1 MIYLLLAVISSTLVS
16 VIMRLSTDRVKQ
28 NVAML
33 AMNYLMC
40 TLLAV
45 GYTGVGALLPASP
58 ALGQTLGMGAVHG
71 ALYLAG
77 FVLLQYNVRQN
88 GVVLSAT
95 FMKLGLLVPMAVSI
109 LAFGEQPEV
118 LQIVGFVLAVAAI
131 VLINQ
136 NKEGGAVRSGGSLLL
151 LLLCGGC
158 GDVMAKVFEE
168 LGETALEQQFLL
180 YTFVAALVLCLALM
194 LSKKQRPGVP
204 EVLFGALIGIPNFFS
219 AKFLLRA
226 LESVPAVI
234 AYPTYSVA
242 TLLIITVTG
251 VLLFREKLG
260 KRQWC
265 ALGIILLALAL
276 LNL

>member
-1 MIYLLLAVISSTLVS
+1 MVYLILAVISSVLVS
-16 VIMRLSTDRVKQ
+16 VLMRVSTDRVKQ
-28 NVAML
+28 NIAML
-33 AMNYLMC
+33 AMNYMMC
-40 TLLAV
+40 TLLAAASA
-45 GYTGVGALLPASP
+45 GFGALLPSSP
-58 ALGQTLGMGAVHG
+58 ALAQTLGMGAIHG

-77 FVLLQYNVRQN
+77 FVLLQMNVQKN
-88 GVVLSAT
+88 GVVLSAA
-95 FMKLGLLVPMAVSI
+95 FMKLGLLVPIAVSVI
-109 LAFGEQPEV
+109 AFGEQPEL
-118 LQIVGFVLAVAAI
+118 LQAIGFVLAVAAI
-131 VLINQ
+131 VLINR
-136 NKEGGAVRSGGSLLL
+136 NKDGGAVRSGGGLVL

-168 LGETALEQQFLL
+168 LGEKTLEKQFLL
-180 YTFVAALVLCLALM
+180 YTFVTALVLCLVLM
-194 LSKKQRPGVP
+194 LAKKQRPGMA

-242 TLLIITVTG
+242 TLLIITLTG
-251 VLLFREKLG
+251 VVLFREKLRG
-260 KRQWC
+260 GQWV

>member
-1 MIYLLLAVISSTLVS
+1 MIYLLLAIVSSTLVS
-16 VIMRLSTDRVKQ
+16 VIMRLSTDRVRQ

-45 GYTGVGALLPASP
+45 GYTGVGSLLPASS

-77 FVLLQYNVRQN
+77 FVLLQFNVRQN

-168 LGETALEQQFLL
+168 LGEAALEQQFLL
-180 YTFVAALVLCLALM
+180 YTFVSALILCLALM
-194 LSKKQRPGVP
+194 LCKKQRPGVP

-242 TLLIITVTG
+242 TLLIITMTG
-251 VLLFREKLG
+251 VLLFPLCKG
-260 KRQWC
+260 KQEQSKQ
-265 ALGIILLALAL
+265 
-276 LNL
+276 

>member
-1 MIYLLLAVISSTLVS
+1 MGYLLLAVLSSVLVS
-16 VIMRLSTDRVKQ
+16 VLMRLSTEKVGRDA
-28 NVAML
+28 AML
-33 AMNYLMC
+33 LVNYVMC
-40 TLLAV
+40 TLLAAV
-45 GYTGVGALLPASP
+45 SAGFGALLPASP
-58 ALGQTLGMGAVHG
+58 ALGQTLGMGAIHG

-77 FVLLQYNVRQN
+77 FVLLQMNVQKN

-95 FMKLGLLVPMAVSI
+95 FMKLGLLVPIAVSV
-109 LAFGEQPEV
+109 LVFGEKPEL
-118 LQIVGFVLAVAAI
+118 LQVVGFVLAVAAI
-131 VLINQ
+131 VLINR
-136 NKEGGAVRSGGSLLL
+136 KKDGAAVRSGAGLVL

-168 LGETALEQQFLL
+168 LGEKSLEKQFLV
-180 YTFVAALVLCLALM
+180 YTFAAALVLCLVLM
-194 LSKKQRPGVP
+194 FAKKQRPGRA
-204 EVLFGALIGIPNFFS
+204 ELLFGALIGIPNFFS

-242 TLLIITVTG
+242 TLLIITLTG
-251 VLLFREKLG
+251 VLLFREKLR
-260 KRQWC
+260 KQQWV